1 MESIILMNSKW
12 GNDIF
17 VPMYLFFGGLSG
29 GLFVIAVAADLLGY
43 NFKQFQKFSKMT
55 SYLVLPVLALAGAFI
70 AFHLGKPERGILF
83 PLYFK
88 NFDSWLVIG
97 GWSVGLAVPLVVAY
111 AALWY
116 YKVDATIRRVLGA
129 IAFPILGFVSYYTG
143 LLLSGAKFVPLWSQ
157 EYLPY
162 LFLNSGVLT
171 GLAGSGLMFV
181 LYQNYGS
188 SKYSDQS
195 YAGPVGLATGN
206 VSAHSSKT
214 EDSSGVL
221 RIISYAI
228 IFFVLIELIELQKF
242 MDHLSSNPVKIDNS
256 GFFVAPNGSAMAYEY
271 VTQGV
276 LAPWFWWG
284 IIVFGLTIPLILTFI
299 EMIFNKLIQP
309 YVDWISG
316 VKFVSILSG
325 GIILR
330 FVIVWGGELKA
341 PLTVVPQ
348 LYQIPLGG

>member
-29 GLFVIAVAADLLGY
+29 GLFVIAVATDLLGIK
-43 NFKQFQKFSKMT
+43 FKQFEKFSRLT

-83 PLYFK
+83 PFFFK
-88 NFDSWLVIG
+88 NYNSWLVIG
-97 GWSVGLAVPLVVAY
+97 GWTVGLAIPLVAAY

-116 YKVDATIRRVLGA
+116 YKIDATIRRVLGV
-129 IAFPILGFVSYYTG
+129 IAFPILGFVSFYTG

-181 LYQNYGS
+181 LYQTYGS
-188 SKYSDQS
+188 SKS
-195 YAGPVGLATGN
+195 
-206 VSAHSSKT
+206 
-214 EDSSGVL
+214 EDTSGVL
-221 RIISYAI
+221 RIIGYAI
-228 IFFVLIELIELQKF
+228 IFFVLVELFELHRF

-256 GFFVAPNGSAMAYEY
+256 GYFVAPNGSAMAYEY

-284 IIVFGLTIPLILTFI
+284 IIGIGLTLPLFLSFV
-299 EMIFNKLIQP
+299 EMLFEKLIKP
-309 YVDWISG
+309 YADWVSG
-316 VKFVSILSG
+316 VKFASILSG

-341 PLTVVPQ
+341 PLTVLPQ
-348 LYQIPLGG
+348 LNQIPLGG

>member
-29 GLFVIAVAADLLGY
+29 GLFVIAVAADLLGIK
-43 NFKQFQKFSKMT
+43 FKQFEKFSRMT
-55 SYLVLPVLALAGAFI
+55 SYLVLPVLLLAGVFI

-83 PLYFK
+83 PFFFK
-88 NFDSWLVIG
+88 NYNSWLVIG
-97 GWSVGLAVPLVVAY
+97 GWTVGLAIPLVAAY

-116 YKVDATIRRVLGA
+116 YKIDATIRRVLGV
-129 IAFPILGFVSYYTG
+129 IAFPILGFVSFYTG

-181 LYQNYGS
+181 LYQTYGS
-188 SKYSDQS
+188 SKS
-195 YAGPVGLATGN
+195 
-206 VSAHSSKT
+206 

-221 RIISYAI
+221 RIIGYAI
-228 IFFVLIELIELQKF
+228 IFFILVELFELQRF

-256 GFFVAPNGSAMAYEY
+256 GYFVAPNGSVMAYEY

-284 IIVFGLTIPLILTFI
+284 IIGIGLTLPLFLSFV
-299 EMIFNKLIQP
+299 EMLFEKLIKP
-309 YVDWISG
+309 YADWVSG

-341 PLTVVPQ
+341 PLTVIPQ
-348 LYQIPLGG
+348 LNQIPLGG

>member
-29 GLFVIAVAADLLGY
+29 GLFVIAVATDLLGIK
-43 NFKQFQKFSKMT
+43 FKQFEKFSRLT

-83 PLYFK
+83 PFFFK
-88 NFDSWLVIG
+88 NYNSWLVIG
-97 GWSVGLAVPLVVAY
+97 GWTVGLAIPLVAAY

-116 YKVDATIRRVLGA
+116 YKIDATIRRVLGV
-129 IAFPILGFVSYYTG
+129 IAFPILGFVSFYTG

-181 LYQNYGS
+181 LYQTYGS
-188 SKYSDQS
+188 SKS
-195 YAGPVGLATGN
+195 
-206 VSAHSSKT
+206 

-221 RIISYAI
+221 RIIGYAI
-228 IFFVLIELIELQKF
+228 IFFILVELFELQRF

-256 GFFVAPNGSAMAYEY
+256 GYFVAPNGSVMAYEY

-284 IIVFGLTIPLILTFI
+284 IIGIGLTLPLFLSFV
-299 EMIFNKLIQP
+299 EMLFEKLIKP
-309 YVDWISG
+309 YADWVSG
-316 VKFVSILSG
+316 VKFASILSG

-341 PLTVVPQ
+341 PLTVLPQ
-348 LYQIPLGG
+348 LNQIPLGG

>member
-29 GLFVIAVAADLLGY
+29 GLFVIAVAADLLGIK
-43 NFKQFQKFSKMT
+43 FKQFEKFSRMT

-83 PLYFK
+83 PFYFK
-88 NFDSWLVIG
+88 NYDSWLAIG
-97 GWSVGLAVPLVVAY
+97 GWSVGLAVPLVATY

-188 SKYSDQS
+188 SKS
-195 YAGPVGLATGN
+195 
-206 VSAHSSKT
+206 
-214 EDSSGVL
+214 EESSGVL

-228 IFFVLIELIELQKF
+228 IFFVLIELFELQKF

-299 EMIFNKLIQP
+299 EMIFKKLIQP

>member
-29 GLFVIAVAADLLGY
+29 GLFVIAVAADLLGIK
-43 NFKQFQKFSKMT
+43 FKQFEKFARMT

-83 PLYFK
+83 PFFFK
-88 NFDSWLVIG
+88 NYDSWLVIG
-97 GWSVGLAVPLVVAY
+97 GWSVGLAVPLVATY

-116 YKVDATIRRVLGA
+116 YKINATIRRVLGV
-129 IAFPILGFVSYYTG
+129 IVSPILGFVSFYTG
-143 LLLSGAKFVPLWSQ
+143 LLLSGAMFVPLWSQ

-171 GLAGSGLMFV
+171 GLAGSGLMYV
-181 LYQNYGS
+181 LYQNFGS
-188 SKYSDQS
+188 SKS
-195 YAGPVGLATGN
+195 
-206 VSAHSSKT
+206 
-214 EDSSGVL
+214 EESSGVL
-221 RIISYAI
+221 RIIGYAI
-228 IFFVLIELIELQKF
+228 IFFVLVELFELQRF

-256 GFFVAPNGSAMAYEY
+256 GYFVAPNGSVMAYEY

-284 IIVFGLTIPLILTFI
+284 IIGLGLTIPLILTFI
-299 EMIFNKLIQP
+299 EMIFNKVIQP
-309 YVDWISG
+309 YVDWVSG
-316 VKFVSILSG
+316 VKFASILSG

-341 PLTVVPQ
+341 PLTVIPQ
-348 LYQIPLGG
+348 LNQIPFGG

>member
-83 PLYFK
+83 PFFFK
-88 NFDSWLVIG
+88 NYDSWLVIG
-97 GWSVGLAVPLVVAY
+97 GWSVGLAVPLVAAY

-116 YKVDATIRRVLGA
+116 YKIDATIRRVLGV
-129 IAFPILGFVSYYTG
+129 IAFPMLGFVSFYTG

-162 LFLNSGVLT
+162 LFFNSGVLT
-171 GLAGSGLMFV
+171 GLAGAGLMIV
-181 LYQNYGS
+181 LYQTYES
-188 SKYSDQS
+188 SKQSGQS

>member
-29 GLFVIAVAADLLGY
+29 GLFVIAVAADLLGIK
-43 NFKQFQKFSKMT
+43 FKQFEKFSRMT

-83 PLYFK
+83 PFFFK
-88 NFDSWLVIG
+88 NYNSWLVIG
-97 GWSVGLAVPLVVAY
+97 GWSVGLAVPLVAAY

-188 SKYSDQS
+188 SKS
-195 YAGPVGLATGN
+195 
-206 VSAHSSKT
+206 
-214 EDSSGVL
+214 EESSGVL
-221 RIISYAI
+221 RIIGYAI

>member
-29 GLFVIAVAADLLGY
+29 GLFVIAVATDLLGIK
-43 NFKQFQKFSKMT
+43 FKQFEKFSRLT

-83 PLYFK
+83 PFFFK
-88 NFDSWLVIG
+88 NYNSWLVIG
-97 GWSVGLAVPLVVAY
+97 GWSVGLAVPLVAAY

-188 SKYSDQS
+188 SKS
-195 YAGPVGLATGN
+195 
-206 VSAHSSKT
+206 
-214 EDSSGVL
+214 EESSGVL
-221 RIISYAI
+221 RIIGYAI
-228 IFFVLIELIELQKF
+228 IFFVLIELFELQKF

-284 IIVFGLTIPLILTFI
+284 IIIFGLTIPLILTLI
-299 EMIFNKLIQP
+299 EMVFDKLIQP

-341 PLTVVPQ
+341 PLTVLPQ

>member
-29 GLFVIAVAADLLGY
+29 GLFVIAVAADLLGIK
-43 NFKQFQKFSKMT
+43 FKQFENYSRLT

-83 PLYFK
+83 PFFFK
-88 NFDSWLVIG
+88 NYNSWLVIG
-97 GWSVGLAVPLVVAY
+97 GWSVGLAIPLVAAY

-116 YKVDATIRRVLGA
+116 YKIDATIRRVLGV
-129 IAFPILGFVSYYTG
+129 IAFPILGFVSFYTG

-181 LYQNYGS
+181 LYQTYGS
-188 SKYSDQS
+188 SKS
-195 YAGPVGLATGN
+195 
-206 VSAHSSKT
+206 

-221 RIISYAI
+221 RIIGYAI
-228 IFFVLIELIELQKF
+228 IFFVLVELFELQRF

-256 GFFVAPNGSAMAYEY
+256 GYFVAPNGSAMAYEY

-284 IIVFGLTIPLILTFI
+284 IIGIGLTLPLFLSFV
-299 EMIFNKLIQP
+299 EMLFEKLIKP
-309 YVDWISG
+309 YADWISG
-316 VKFVSILSG
+316 VKFASILSG

-341 PLTVVPQ
+341 PLTVLPQ
-348 LYQIPLGG
+348 LNQIPLGG

>member
-29 GLFVIAVAADLLGY
+29 GLFVIAVTADLLGY
-43 NFKQFQKFSKMT
+43 NFKQFQNFSRMT

-83 PLYFK
+83 PFYFK
-88 NFDSWLVIG
+88 NYDSWLAIG

-188 SKYSDQS
+188 SKS
-195 YAGPVGLATGN
+195 G
-206 VSAHSSKT
+206 
-214 EDSSGVL
+214 ESSGVL
-221 RIISYAI
+221 RIIGYAI
-228 IFFVLIELIELQKF
+228 IFFVLVELFELQRF

-256 GFFVAPNGSAMAYEY
+256 GYFVAPNGSAMAYEY

-284 IIVFGLTIPLILTFI
+284 IIGIGLTLPLFLSFV
-299 EMIFNKLIQP
+299 EMLFEKLIKP
-309 YVDWISG
+309 YADWVSG
-316 VKFVSILSG
+316 VKFASILSG

-341 PLTVVPQ
+341 PLTVLPQ
-348 LYQIPLGG
+348 LNQIPLGG

>member
-29 GLFVIAVAADLLGY
+29 GLFVIAVVADLLGIK
-43 NFKQFQKFSKMT
+43 FKQFEKFARMT

-83 PLYFK
+83 PFFFK
-88 NFDSWLVIG
+88 NYDSWLVIG
-97 GWSVGLAVPLVVAY
+97 GWSVGLAVPLVATY

-116 YKVDATIRRVLGA
+116 YKIDATIRRVLGV
-129 IAFPILGFVSYYTG
+129 IVSPILGFVSFYTG
-143 LLLSGAKFVPLWSQ
+143 LLLSGAMFVPLWSQ

-171 GLAGSGLMFV
+171 GLAGSGLMYV
-181 LYQNYGS
+181 LYQNFGS
-188 SKYSDQS
+188 SKS
-195 YAGPVGLATGN
+195 
-206 VSAHSSKT
+206 
-214 EDSSGVL
+214 EESSGVL
-221 RIISYAI
+221 RIIGYAI
-228 IFFVLIELIELQKF
+228 IFFVLVELFELQRF

-256 GFFVAPNGSAMAYEY
+256 GYFVAPNGSVMAYEY

-284 IIVFGLTIPLILTFI
+284 IIGLGLTIPLILTFI
-299 EMIFNKLIQP
+299 EMIFNKVIQP

-316 VKFVSILSG
+316 VKFASILSG

-341 PLTVVPQ
+341 PLTVIPQ
-348 LYQIPLGG
+348 LNQIPFGG

>member
-29 GLFVIAVAADLLGY
+29 GLFVIAVVADLLGIK
-43 NFKQFQKFSKMT
+43 FKQFEKFARMT

-83 PLYFK
+83 PFFFK
-88 NFDSWLVIG
+88 NYDSWLVIG
-97 GWSVGLAVPLVVAY
+97 GWSVGLAVPLVATY

-116 YKVDATIRRVLGA
+116 YKINATIRRVLGV
-129 IAFPILGFVSYYTG
+129 IVSPILGFVSFYTG
-143 LLLSGAKFVPLWSQ
+143 LLLSGAMFVPLWSQ

-171 GLAGSGLMFV
+171 GLAGSGLMYV
-181 LYQNYGS
+181 LYQNFGS
-188 SKYSDQS
+188 SKSEES
-195 YAGPVGLATGN
+195 T
-206 VSAHSSKT
+206 
-214 EDSSGVL
+214 GVL
-221 RIISYAI
+221 RLIGYAI
-228 IFFVLIELIELQKF
+228 IFFVLVELFELQRF

-256 GFFVAPNGSAMAYEY
+256 GYFVAPNGSVMAYEY

-284 IIVFGLTIPLILTFI
+284 IIGLGLTIPLILTFI
-299 EMIFNKLIQP
+299 EMIFNKVIQP

-316 VKFVSILSG
+316 VKFASILSG

-341 PLTVVPQ
+341 PLTVIPQ
-348 LYQIPLGG
+348 LNQIPFGG

>member
-29 GLFVIAVAADLLGY
+29 GLFVIAVAADLLGIK
-43 NFKQFQKFSKMT
+43 FKQFEKFARMT

-83 PLYFK
+83 PFFFK
-88 NFDSWLVIG
+88 NYDSWLVIG
-97 GWSVGLAVPLVVAY
+97 GWSVGLAVPLVATY

-116 YKVDATIRRVLGA
+116 YKINATIRRVLGV
-129 IAFPILGFVSYYTG
+129 IVSPILGFVSFYTG
-143 LLLSGAKFVPLWSQ
+143 LLLSGAMFVPLWSQ

-171 GLAGSGLMFV
+171 RLAGSGLMYV
-181 LYQNYGS
+181 LYQNFGS
-188 SKYSDQS
+188 SKS
-195 YAGPVGLATGN
+195 
-206 VSAHSSKT
+206 
-214 EDSSGVL
+214 EESSGVL
-221 RIISYAI
+221 RIIGYAI
-228 IFFVLIELIELQKF
+228 IFFVLVELFELQRF
-242 MDHLSSNPVKIDNS
+242 MHHLASNPVKIDNS
-256 GFFVAPNGSAMAYEY
+256 GYFVAPNGSVMAYEY

-284 IIVFGLTIPLILTFI
+284 IIGLGLTIPLILTFI
-299 EMIFNKLIQP
+299 EMIFNKVIQP

-316 VKFVSILSG
+316 VKFASILSG

-341 PLTVVPQ
+341 PLTVIPQ
-348 LYQIPLGG
+348 LNQIPLGG

>member
-29 GLFVIAVAADLLGY
+29 GLFVIAVAADLLGIK
-43 NFKQFQKFSKMT
+43 FKQFEKYSRLT

-83 PLYFK
+83 PFFFK
-88 NFDSWLVIG
+88 NYNSWLVIG
-97 GWSVGLAVPLVVAY
+97 GWSVGLAVPLVAAY

-116 YKVDATIRRVLGA
+116 YKTDATIRRVLGV
-129 IAFPILGFVSYYTG
+129 IAFPILGFVSFYTG
-143 LLLSGAKFVPLWSQ
+143 LLLSGAMFVPLWSQ
-157 EYLPY
+157 KYLPY

-171 GLAGSGLMFV
+171 GLAGSGLMYV

-188 SKYSDQS
+188 SKS
-195 YAGPVGLATGN
+195 
-206 VSAHSSKT
+206 
-214 EDSSGVL
+214 EESSGVL
-221 RIISYAI
+221 RIIGYAI
-228 IFFVLIELIELQKF
+228 IFFVLVELFELQRF
-242 MDHLSSNPVKIDNS
+242 MHHLASNPVKIDNS
-256 GFFVAPNGSAMAYEY
+256 GYFVAPNGSVMAYEY

-284 IIVFGLTIPLILTFI
+284 IIGLGLTIPLILTFI
-299 EMIFNKLIQP
+299 EMIFNKVIQP

-316 VKFVSILSG
+316 VKFASILSG

-341 PLTVVPQ
+341 PLTVIPQ
-348 LYQIPLGG
+348 LNQIPLGG

>member
-83 PLYFK
+83 PLFFK

-97 GWSVGLAVPLVVAY
+97 GWSVGLAVPLVAAY

-116 YKVDATIRRVLGA
+116 YKVNATIRRVLGA

-188 SKYSDQS
+188 SKS
-195 YAGPVGLATGN
+195 
-206 VSAHSSKT
+206 
-214 EDSSGVL
+214 EESSGVL
-221 RIISYAI
+221 RIIGYAI

-299 EMIFNKLIQP
+299 EMIFKKLIQP

>member
-29 GLFVIAVAADLLGY
+29 GLFVIAVAADLLGIK
-43 NFKQFQKFSKMT
+43 FKQFEKFARMT

-83 PLYFK
+83 PFFFK
-88 NFDSWLVIG
+88 NYDSWLVIG
-97 GWSVGLAVPLVVAY
+97 GWSVGLAVPLVATY

-116 YKVDATIRRVLGA
+116 YKIDATIRRVLGV
-129 IAFPILGFVSYYTG
+129 IVSPILGFVSFYTG

-171 GLAGSGLMFV
+171 GLAGSGLMYV
-181 LYQNYGS
+181 LYQNFGS
-188 SKYSDQS
+188 SKS
-195 YAGPVGLATGN
+195 
-206 VSAHSSKT
+206 
-214 EDSSGVL
+214 EESSGVL
-221 RIISYAI
+221 RIIGYAI
-228 IFFVLIELIELQKF
+228 IFFVLVELFELQRF

-256 GFFVAPNGSAMAYEY
+256 GYFVAPNGSVMAYEY

-284 IIVFGLTIPLILTFI
+284 IIGLGLTIPLILTFI
-299 EMIFNKLIQP
+299 EMIFNKVIQP

-316 VKFVSILSG
+316 VKFASILSG

-341 PLTVVPQ
+341 PLTVIPQ
-348 LYQIPLGG
+348 LNQIPFGG

>member
-29 GLFVIAVAADLLGY
+29 GLFVIAVATDLLGIK
-43 NFKQFQKFSKMT
+43 FKQFEKFSRLT

-83 PLYFK
+83 PFFFK
-88 NFDSWLVIG
+88 NYNSWLVIG
-97 GWSVGLAVPLVVAY
+97 GWTVGLAIPLVAAY

-116 YKVDATIRRVLGA
+116 YKIDATIRRVLGV
-129 IAFPILGFVSYYTG
+129 IAFPILGFVSFYTG

-181 LYQNYGS
+181 LYQTYGS
-188 SKYSDQS
+188 SKS
-195 YAGPVGLATGN
+195 
-206 VSAHSSKT
+206 

-221 RIISYAI
+221 RIIGYAI
-228 IFFVLIELIELQKF
+228 IFFVLVELFELQRF
-242 MDHLSSNPVKIDNS
+242 MDHLASNPVKIDNS
-256 GFFVAPNGSAMAYEY
+256 GYFVAPNGLS
-271 VTQGV
+271 
-276 LAPWFWWG
+276 
-284 IIVFGLTIPLILTFI
+284 
-299 EMIFNKLIQP
+299 LIQ
-309 YVDWISG
+309 I
-316 VKFVSILSG
+316 
-325 GIILR
+325 
-330 FVIVWGGELKA
+330 
-341 PLTVVPQ
+341 
-348 LYQIPLGG
+348 

>member
-29 GLFVIAVAADLLGY
+29 GLFVIAVAADLLGIK
-43 NFKQFQKFSKMT
+43 FKQFEKFARMT

-83 PLYFK
+83 PFFFK
-88 NFDSWLVIG
+88 NYDSWLVIG
-97 GWSVGLAVPLVVAY
+97 GWSVGLAVPLVATY

-116 YKVDATIRRVLGA
+116 YKIDATIRRVLGV
-129 IAFPILGFVSYYTG
+129 IVSPILGFVSFYTG
-143 LLLSGAKFVPLWSQ
+143 LLLSGAMFVPLWSQ

-171 GLAGSGLMFV
+171 GLAGSGLMYV
-181 LYQNYGS
+181 LYQNFGS
-188 SKYSDQS
+188 SKS
-195 YAGPVGLATGN
+195 
-206 VSAHSSKT
+206 
-214 EDSSGVL
+214 EESSGVL
-221 RIISYAI
+221 RLIGYAI
-228 IFFVLIELIELQKF
+228 IFFVLVELFELQRF

-256 GFFVAPNGSAMAYEY
+256 GYFVAPNGSVMAYEY

-284 IIVFGLTIPLILTFI
+284 IIGLGLTIPLILTFI
-299 EMIFNKLIQP
+299 EMIFNKVIQP

-316 VKFVSILSG
+316 VKFASILSG

-341 PLTVVPQ
+341 PLTVIPQ
-348 LYQIPLGG
+348 LNQIPFGG

>member
-29 GLFVIAVAADLLGY
+29 GLFVIAVATDLLGIK
-43 NFKQFQKFSKMT
+43 FKQFEKFSRLT

-83 PLYFK
+83 PFFFK
-88 NFDSWLVIG
+88 NYNSWLVIG
-97 GWSVGLAVPLVVAY
+97 GWTVGLAIPLVAAY

-116 YKVDATIRRVLGA
+116 YKIDATIRRVLGV
-129 IAFPILGFVSYYTG
+129 IAFPILGFVSFYTG

-181 LYQNYGS
+181 LYQTYGS
-188 SKYSDQS
+188 SKS
-195 YAGPVGLATGN
+195 
-206 VSAHSSKT
+206 

-221 RIISYAI
+221 RIIGYAI
-228 IFFVLIELIELQKF
+228 IFFVLVELFELHRF

-256 GFFVAPNGSAMAYEY
+256 GYFVAPNGSAMAYEY

-284 IIVFGLTIPLILTFI
+284 IIGIGLTLPLFLSFV
-299 EMIFNKLIQP
+299 EMLFEKLIKP
-309 YVDWISG
+309 YADWVSG
-316 VKFVSILSG
+316 VKFASILSG

-341 PLTVVPQ
+341 PLTVIPQ
-348 LYQIPLGG
+348 LNQIPLGG

>member
-29 GLFVIAVAADLLGY
+29 GLFVIAVATDLLGIK
-43 NFKQFQKFSKMT
+43 FKQFEKFSRLT

-83 PLYFK
+83 PFFFK
-88 NFDSWLVIG
+88 NYNSWLVIG
-97 GWSVGLAVPLVVAY
+97 GWSVGLAVPLVAAY

-116 YKVDATIRRVLGA
+116 YKTDATIRRVLGV
-129 IAFPILGFVSYYTG
+129 IAFPILGFVSFYTG

-181 LYQNYGS
+181 LYQTYGS
-188 SKYSDQS
+188 SKS
-195 YAGPVGLATGN
+195 
-206 VSAHSSKT
+206 

-221 RIISYAI
+221 RIIGYAI
-228 IFFVLIELIELQKF
+228 IFFVLVELFELQRF

-256 GFFVAPNGSAMAYEY
+256 GYFVAPNGSAMAYEY

-284 IIVFGLTIPLILTFI
+284 IIGIGLTLPLFLSFV
-299 EMIFNKLIQP
+299 EMLFEKLIKP
-309 YVDWISG
+309 YADWVSG
-316 VKFVSILSG
+316 VKFASILSG

-341 PLTVVPQ
+341 PLTVLPQ
-348 LYQIPLGG
+348 LNQIPLGG

>member
-29 GLFVIAVAADLLGY
+29 GLFVIAVATDLLGIK
-43 NFKQFQKFSKMT
+43 FKQFEKFSRLT

-83 PLYFK
+83 PFFFK
-88 NFDSWLVIG
+88 NYNSWLVIG
-97 GWSVGLAVPLVVAY
+97 GWSVGLAVPLVAAY

-116 YKVDATIRRVLGA
+116 YKIDATIRRVLGV
-129 IAFPILGFVSYYTG
+129 IAFPILGFVSFYTG

-181 LYQNYGS
+181 LYQTYES
-188 SKYSDQS
+188 SKNSDQS
-195 YAGPVGLATGN
+195 
-206 VSAHSSKT
+206 S

-221 RIISYAI
+221 RIIGYGI
-228 IFFVLIELIELQKF
+228 IFFVLVEFFELQRF
-242 MDHLSSNPVKIDNS
+242 MHHLASNPVKIDNS
-256 GFFVAPNGSAMAYEY
+256 GLFVAPNGSIMAYEY

-284 IIVFGLTIPLILTFI
+284 IIIFGLTIPLILTFI
-299 EMIFNKLIQP
+299 EMIYDKLIQP
-309 YVDWISG
+309 YADWISG
-316 VKFVSILSG
+316 VKFVSILAG

-341 PLTVVPQ
+341 PLTVLPQ
-348 LYQIPLGG
+348 LFQIPLGG

>member
-29 GLFVIAVAADLLGY
+29 GLFVIAVAADLLGIK
-43 NFKQFQKFSKMT
+43 FKQFEKFSRLT

-83 PLYFK
+83 PFYFK

-97 GWSVGLAVPLVVAY
+97 GWSVGLAVPLVAAY

-116 YKVDATIRRVLGA
+116 YKIDATIRRVLGV
-129 IAFPILGFVSYYTG
+129 IAFPILGFVSFYTG

-181 LYQNYGS
+181 LYQTYGS
-188 SKYSDQS
+188 SKS
-195 YAGPVGLATGN
+195 
-206 VSAHSSKT
+206 

-221 RIISYAI
+221 RIIGYAI
-228 IFFVLIELIELQKF
+228 IFFVLVELFELHRF

-256 GFFVAPNGSAMAYEY
+256 GYFVAPNGSAMAYEY

-284 IIVFGLTIPLILTFI
+284 IIGIGLTLPLFLSFV
-299 EMIFNKLIQP
+299 EMLFEKLIKP
-309 YVDWISG
+309 YADWVSG
-316 VKFVSILSG
+316 VKFASILSG

-341 PLTVVPQ
+341 PLTVLPQ
-348 LYQIPLGG
+348 LNQIPLGG

>member
-29 GLFVIAVAADLLGY
+29 GLFVIAVAADLLGIK
-43 NFKQFQKFSKMT
+43 FKQFEKFSRMT

-83 PLYFK
+83 PFFFK
-88 NFDSWLVIG
+88 NYNSWLVIG
-97 GWSVGLAVPLVVAY
+97 GWSVGLAVPLVAAY

-116 YKVDATIRRVLGA
+116 YKIDATIRRVLGV
-129 IAFPILGFVSYYTG
+129 IAFPILGFVSFYTG

-181 LYQNYGS
+181 LYQTYGS
-188 SKYSDQS
+188 SKS
-195 YAGPVGLATGN
+195 
-206 VSAHSSKT
+206 
-214 EDSSGVL
+214 EDSSGVV
-221 RIISYAI
+221 RIIGYAI
-228 IFFVLIELIELQKF
+228 IFFVLVELFELQRF
-242 MDHLSSNPVKIDNS
+242 MHHLASNPVKIDNS
-256 GFFVAPNGSAMAYEY
+256 GLFVAPNGSIMAYEY

-284 IIVFGLTIPLILTFI
+284 IIIFGLTIPLILTFI
-299 EMIFNKLIQP
+299 EMIYDKLIQP
-309 YVDWISG
+309 YADWISG
-316 VKFVSILSG
+316 VKFASILSG

-341 PLTVVPQ
+341 PLTVLPQ
-348 LYQIPLGG
+348 LNQIPLGG

>member
-29 GLFVIAVAADLLGY
+29 GLFVISVAADLLGIK
-43 NFKQFQKFSKMT
+43 FKQFEKFARMT

-83 PLYFK
+83 PFFFK
-88 NFDSWLVIG
+88 NYDSWLVIG
-97 GWSVGLAVPLVVAY
+97 GWSVGLAVPLVATY

-116 YKVDATIRRVLGA
+116 YKINATIRRVLGV
-129 IAFPILGFVSYYTG
+129 IVSPILGFVSFYTG
-143 LLLSGAKFVPLWSQ
+143 LLLSGAMFVPLWSQ

-171 GLAGSGLMFV
+171 GLAGSGLMYV
-181 LYQNYGS
+181 LYQNFGS
-188 SKYSDQS
+188 SKS
-195 YAGPVGLATGN
+195 
-206 VSAHSSKT
+206 
-214 EDSSGVL
+214 EESSGVL
-221 RIISYAI
+221 RIIGYAI
-228 IFFVLIELIELQKF
+228 IFFVLVELFELQRF

-256 GFFVAPNGSAMAYEY
+256 GYFVAPNGSVMAYEY

-284 IIVFGLTIPLILTFI
+284 IIGLGLTIPLILTFI
-299 EMIFNKLIQP
+299 EMIFNKVIQP

-316 VKFVSILSG
+316 VKFASILSG

-341 PLTVVPQ
+341 PLTVIPQ
-348 LYQIPLGG
+348 LNQIPFGG

>member
-29 GLFVIAVAADLLGY
+29 GLFVIAVATDLLGIK
-43 NFKQFQKFSKMT
+43 FKQFEKFSRLT

-83 PLYFK
+83 PFFFK
-88 NFDSWLVIG
+88 NYNSWLVIG
-97 GWSVGLAVPLVVAY
+97 GWTVGLAIPLVAAY

-116 YKVDATIRRVLGA
+116 YKIDATIRRVLGV
-129 IAFPILGFVSYYTG
+129 IAFPILGFVSFYTG

-162 LFLNSGVLT
+162 LFLNSGILT

-181 LYQNYGS
+181 LYQTYGS
-188 SKYSDQS
+188 SKS
-195 YAGPVGLATGN
+195 
-206 VSAHSSKT
+206 

-221 RIISYAI
+221 RIIGYAI
-228 IFFVLIELIELQKF
+228 IFFVLVELFELQRF

-256 GFFVAPNGSAMAYEY
+256 GYFVAPNGSAMAYEY

-284 IIVFGLTIPLILTFI
+284 IIGIGLTLPLFLSFV
-299 EMIFNKLIQP
+299 EMLFEKLIKP
-309 YVDWISG
+309 YADWVSG
-316 VKFVSILSG
+316 VKFASILSG

-341 PLTVVPQ
+341 PLTVLPQ
-348 LYQIPLGG
+348 LNQIPLGG

>member
-43 NFKQFQKFSKMT
+43 NFKQFQKFSRMT

-97 GWSVGLAVPLVVAY
+97 GWSVGLAVPLVAAY

-181 LYQNYGS
+181 LYQNYES
-188 SKYSDQS
+188 SKNSSQS

-206 VSAHSSKT
+206 VSVHSTKS
-214 EDSSGVL
+214 EESSGVL
-221 RIISYAI
+221 RIIGYAI

-299 EMIFNKLIQP
+299 EIIFNKLIQP

>member
-29 GLFVIAVAADLLGY
+29 GLFVIAVATDLLGIK
-43 NFKQFQKFSKMT
+43 FKQFEKFSRLT
-55 SYLVLPVLALAGAFI
+55 SFLVLPVLALAGAFI

-83 PLYFK
+83 PFFFK
-88 NFDSWLVIG
+88 NYNSWLVIG
-97 GWSVGLAVPLVVAY
+97 GWTVGLAIPLVAAY

-116 YKVDATIRRVLGA
+116 YKIDATIRRVLGV
-129 IAFPILGFVSYYTG
+129 IAFPILGFVSFYTG

-181 LYQNYGS
+181 LYQTYGS
-188 SKYSDQS
+188 SKS
-195 YAGPVGLATGN
+195 
-206 VSAHSSKT
+206 

-221 RIISYAI
+221 RIIGYAI
-228 IFFVLIELIELQKF
+228 IFFVLVELFELQRF
-242 MDHLSSNPVKIDNS
+242 MDHLASNPVKIDNS
-256 GFFVAPNGSAMAYEY
+256 GYFVAPNGSAMAYEY

-284 IIVFGLTIPLILTFI
+284 IIGIGLTLPLFLSFV
-299 EMIFNKLIQP
+299 EMLFEKLIKP
-309 YVDWISG
+309 YADWVSG
-316 VKFVSILSG
+316 VKFASILSG

-341 PLTVVPQ
+341 PLTVLPQ
-348 LYQIPLGG
+348 LNQIPLGG

>member
-29 GLFVIAVAADLLGY
+29 GLFVIAVAADLLGIK
-43 NFKQFQKFSKMT
+43 FKQFEKFARMT

-83 PLYFK
+83 PFFFK
-88 NFDSWLVIG
+88 NYDSWLVIG
-97 GWSVGLAVPLVVAY
+97 GWSVGLAVPLVATY

-116 YKVDATIRRVLGA
+116 YKIDATIRRVLGV
-129 IAFPILGFVSYYTG
+129 IVSPILGFVSFYTG
-143 LLLSGAKFVPLWSQ
+143 LLLSGAMFVPLWSQ

-171 GLAGSGLMFV
+171 GLAGSGLMYV
-181 LYQNYGS
+181 LYQNFGS
-188 SKYSDQS
+188 SKS
-195 YAGPVGLATGN
+195 
-206 VSAHSSKT
+206 
-214 EDSSGVL
+214 EESSGVL
-221 RIISYAI
+221 RIIGYAI
-228 IFFVLIELIELQKF
+228 IFFVLVELFELQRF

-256 GFFVAPNGSAMAYEY
+256 GYFVAPNGSVMAYEY

-284 IIVFGLTIPLILTFI
+284 IIGLGLTIPLILTFI
-299 EMIFNKLIQP
+299 EMIFNKVIQP

-316 VKFVSILSG
+316 VKFASILSG

-341 PLTVVPQ
+341 PLTVIPQ
-348 LYQIPLGG
+348 LNQIPFGG

>member
-29 GLFVIAVAADLLGY
+29 GLFVIAVATDLLGIK
-43 NFKQFQKFSKMT
+43 FKQFEKFSRLT

-83 PLYFK
+83 PFFFK
-88 NFDSWLVIG
+88 NYNSWLVIG
-97 GWSVGLAVPLVVAY
+97 GWTVGLAIPLVAAY

-116 YKVDATIRRVLGA
+116 YKIDATIRRVLGV
-129 IAFPILGFVSYYTG
+129 IAFPILGFVSFYTG

-181 LYQNYGS
+181 LYQTYGS
-188 SKYSDQS
+188 SKS
-195 YAGPVGLATGN
+195 
-206 VSAHSSKT
+206 

-221 RIISYAI
+221 RIIGYAI
-228 IFFVLIELIELQKF
+228 IFFVLVELFELHRF
-242 MDHLSSNPVKIDNS
+242 MHHLASNPVKIDNS
-256 GFFVAPNGSAMAYEY
+256 GLFVAPNGSIMAYEY

-284 IIVFGLTIPLILTFI
+284 IIIFGLTIPLILTFI
-299 EMIFNKLIQP
+299 EMIYDKLIQP
-309 YVDWISG
+309 YADWISG
-316 VKFVSILSG
+316 VKFASILSG

-341 PLTVVPQ
+341 PLTVLPQ
-348 LYQIPLGG
+348 LFQIPLGG